1 MVKFRLDSQVTHFFK
16 EKNKTK
22 PKHAY
27 ACTHPPTHPALVMLT
42 LGQLKVK
49 HVVDLLDL
57 CASLDTLQL
66 VSEFSQFDVE
76 VDFVL
81 STRELG
87 ATSTGWRHQKQSL
100 QRRNKLLSQ
109 VFRMKYQLLLSI
121 TLAVLNFLV
130 VYIDFLWYQYV
141 DHITSNTK
149 YKGLHIQFRVSSYNY
164 KFKPL
169 WTTY

>member
-1 MVKFRLDSQVTHFFK
+1 MKFRLDSQVTHFFK
-16 EKNKTK
+16 RKKQNPNTHT
-22 PKHAY
+22 HA
-27 ACTHPPTHPALVMLT
+27 HTHPALVMLT

-87 ATSTGWRHQKQSL
+87 ATSTG
-100 QRRNKLLSQ
+100 
-109 VFRMKYQLLLSI
+109 
-121 TLAVLNFLV
+121 
-130 VYIDFLWYQYV
+130 
-141 DHITSNTK
+141 
-149 YKGLHIQFRVSSYNY
+149 
-164 KFKPL
+164 
-169 WTTY
+169 

>member
-1 MVKFRLDSQVTHFFK
+1 MKFRLDSQVTHFFK

-22 PKHAY
+22 QNPNTHA
-27 ACTHPPTHPALVMLT
+27 HTHPALVMLT
-42 LGQLKVK
+42 LSQLKVK

-87 ATSTGWRHQKQSL
+87 ATSTG
-100 QRRNKLLSQ
+100 
-109 VFRMKYQLLLSI
+109 
-121 TLAVLNFLV
+121 
-130 VYIDFLWYQYV
+130 
-141 DHITSNTK
+141 
-149 YKGLHIQFRVSSYNY
+149 
-164 KFKPL
+164 
-169 WTTY
+169 